1 MSTKQ
6 SRISL
11 LRSILEIFG
20 IVFMRFR
27 PIQRV
32 WVIWLVAV
40 NSASVLFITH
50 IEAQIALGAV
60 GTAVLMQALI
70 YQRKRFVR
78 ILGATHVLWLP
89 MLVWMATRFPAIP
102 AEEHSFRSWLIALMV
117 TNVVSLV
124 IDAWDAIRFLRGERN
139 PHYEW

>member
-40 NSASVLFITH
+40 NAASVLFITH

-60 GTAVLMQALI
+60 STAVLMQALI

-78 ILGATHVLWLP
+78 ILGVTHVLWLP

-102 AEEHSFRSWLIALMV
+102 VEEHSFRGWLVALMV
-117 TNVVSLV
+117 TNVVSLA

-139 PHYEW
+139 PHYAW